1 MSKETST
8 ILKGVAILMMLWY
21 HLFGISD
28 LDSVC
33 SPLIYIHGKA
43 LAAYMANAT
52 YPVTFFLILSGY
64 GLTYVYRHQQLNA
77 KSQSKRLLKL
87 YIHYWIVLV
96 VFVTIGHFIDSETYP
111 HDWVHVLTNI
121 IGIRCTYNGETWFL
135 LPYAVITLFSYHIIH
150 YVYHLKGRIKIG
162 LTCFIYLIIFLS
174 ARYLGNHLPEDVIL
188 NTLLIQPVYWVIL
201 TFYFSLGI
209 FLYRLL
215 ETNHRFTT
223 VKPMVYLLLMIG
235 LFIVKC
241 LFKVT
246 LADGLYALAFTWCFI
261 HIPLHPTIKKLLHE
275 IGRRSMVMWMT
286 HTFFC
291 VYLFQDFIYGF
302 QYPVVIFLVLVLVS
316 YLTSV
321 ILMWIARKVI
331 SITNVEASGKE

>member
-28 LDSVC
+28 LESMC
-33 SPLIYIHGKA
+33 SPLISVHGKA
-43 LAAYMANAT
+43 LAAYIANAT

-64 GLTYVYRHQQLNA
+64 GLTYVYRHRLLEV
-77 KSQSKRLLKL
+77 KSQGKRLLKL
-87 YIHYWIVLV
+87 YIHYWVVLMI
-96 VFVTIGHFIDSETYP
+96 FVSIGHFIHPENYP
-111 HDWVHVLTNI
+111 KDWIHVLANI

-150 YVYHLKGRIKIG
+150 YVYHLSSRNKIFW
-162 LTCFIYLIIFLS
+162 TCFIYLIIFLA
-174 ARYLGNHLPEDVIL
+174 ARFLGNHLPEDVIL

-209 FLYRLL
+209 LLYRLL

-223 VKPMVYLLLMIG
+223 IKPIVYVVLIIG
-235 LFIVKC
+235 LFFVKC

-246 LADGLYALAFTWCFI
+246 LADGLYALAFIWCFL
-261 HIPLHPTIKKLLHE
+261 HIPIHKYVRKVLFE

-302 QYPVVIFLVLVLVS
+302 KYPIVIFLVLVTVC
-316 YLTSV
+316 YLTS
-321 ILMWIARKVI
+321 IPIMWIAKI
-331 SITNVEASGKE
+331 LNSKQ

>member
-28 LDSVC
+28 LESMC
-33 SPLIYIHGKA
+33 SPLISVHGKA
-43 LAAYMANAT
+43 LAAYIANAT

-64 GLTYVYRHQQLNA
+64 GLTYVYRHRLLEV
-77 KSQSKRLLKL
+77 KSQGKRLLKL
-87 YIHYWIVLV
+87 YIHYWVVLMI
-96 VFVTIGHFIDSETYP
+96 FVSIGHFIHPENYP
-111 HDWVHVLTNI
+111 KDWIHVLANI

-150 YVYHLKGRIKIG
+150 YVYHLNSRSKIFW
-162 LTCFIYLIIFLS
+162 TCFIYLIIFLA
-174 ARYLGNHLPEDVIL
+174 ARYLGNHLPEDIIL

-209 FLYRLL
+209 LLYRLL

-223 VKPMVYLLLMIG
+223 IKPIVYVALIIG

-246 LADGLYALAFTWCFI
+246 LADGLYALAFIWCFL
-261 HIPLHPTIKKLLHE
+261 HIPIHKYVRKVLFE

-302 QYPVVIFLVLVLVS
+302 KYPIVIFLVLVIVC
-316 YLTSV
+316 YLTS
-321 ILMWIARKVI
+321 IPIMWITKI
-331 SITNVEASGKE
+331 LNSKL